1 MSEQPMVI
9 SLATRRLRA
18 FRARKKKPGPASR
31 EGVGCAGP
39 GVDNK
44 VYAATLSFAVCSTGR
59 RIR

>member
-1 MSEQPMVI
+1 MVI
-9 SLATRRLRA
+9 SLAARRLRA

-31 EGVGCAGP
+31 EGFGCAGP